1 MGLELGALDG
11 YAEGGE
17 GVVGSNVG
25 VVGVL
30 VEGVSV
36 VVVVGG
42 APVVEGASEEDG
54 ALGTEKDGSP
64 PPPFGGG
71 VEEGPF
77 GPDDEGGWVF
87 GEPPPPDDD
96 TVGRLVASVPEPV
109 WGAMEEGKESTDGSA
124 VRGPVPVVGVLVLDD
139 DDEGCEP
146 LPPVGISGA
155 RDGVGV
161 PVTTGAPVGG

>member
-42 APVVEGASEEDG
+42 APVVEGASEKDG
-54 ALGTEKDGSP
+54 APGTDGSP

-87 GEPPPPDDD
+87 GEPPPPDDE
-96 TVGRLVASVPEPV
+96 TVGRLVASVSEPV
-109 WGAMEEGKESTDGSA
+109 WGAMESTDGSA

-155 RDGVGV
+155 RDGVAVGV